1 MRFLSVV
8 VILFTSVTLF
18 SQFPQMVESSPSK
31 GQLSNPVTVG
41 LENIDELNVNIYSF
55 GKKIFISVSDLSSRN
70 SNISVYNI
78 TGKKVLS
85 LSINDNI
92 TTINAAD
99 LKSGIYLVR
108 TNIGGSQY
116 QQKVFIK

>member
-8 VILFTSVTLF
+8 VILFTSVTIF